1 MSDTI
6 KKAMEKAGV
15 KGSKKNSQR
24 SKPPVPG
31 VSQVKKGTVKWFDL
45 HKGYGFITGDD
56 GVDVFVHFNKIVLGR
71 QYLGFEPGDPVT
83 FRTNMDNNSGRLQA
97 VNVSL
102 EIDDS
107 TTANA
112 AEDGEA

>member
-1 MSDTI
+1 MSNTI
-6 KKAMEKAGV
+6 KKAMEKAGI
-15 KGSKKNSQR
+15 KGSKGNGPKI
-24 SKPPVPG
+24 KAPAPG
-31 VSQVKKGTVKWFDL
+31 VSQVKRGTVKWFDL
-45 HKGYGFITGDD
+45 HKGYGFVTGED

-83 FRTNMDNNSGRLQA
+83 FRTNVDNNSGRLQA

-107 TTANA
+107 KTADA
-112 AEDGEA
+112 VEDGEA